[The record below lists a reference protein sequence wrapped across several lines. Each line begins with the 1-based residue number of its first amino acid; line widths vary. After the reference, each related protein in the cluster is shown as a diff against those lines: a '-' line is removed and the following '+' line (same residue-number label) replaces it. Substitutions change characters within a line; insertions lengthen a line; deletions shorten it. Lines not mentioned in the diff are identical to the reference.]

1 MDVKIVDYGVSIPS
15 EKYYV
20 TYRVTGIDSETR
32 KKLEERVGEEL
43 TSENNDLIIKTFF
56 DEKYYPLGSQE
67 AQYKLEDFIAREE
80 IEMTA
85 YLSGI
90 LEED

>member
-1 MDVKIVDYGVSIPS
+1 MDVKIVDYGVSLPS
-15 EKYYV
+15 QRYYV
-20 TYRVTGIDSETR
+20 IYRVTELDHETR
-32 KKLEERVGEEL
+32 KKLEERVEEDT
-43 TSENNDLIIKTFF
+43 TSEKEDLLIKIYF

-85 YLSGI
+85 YLTGL
-90 LEED
+90 LED

>member
-1 MDVKIVDYGVSIPS
+1 MDVKIVDYGVSMPTQR
-15 EKYYV
+15 YYV
-20 TYRVTGIDSETR
+20 TYRVTGLDPETR
-32 KKLEERVGEEL
+32 KKLEERVEEET
-43 TSENNDLIIKTFF
+43 TSEKEDLLIKIYF

-85 YLSGI
+85 YLTGL
-90 LEED
+90 LED

>member
-1 MDVKIVDYGVSIPS
+1 MDVKIVDYGVSLPS
-15 EKYYV
+15 QRYYV
-20 TYRVTGIDSETR
+20 TYRVTGIDPETR
-32 KKLEERVGEEL
+32 KKLEERVEEET
-43 TSENNDLIIKTFF
+43 TSEKEDLLIKIYF

-85 YLSGI
+85 YLTGL
-90 LEED
+90 LED

>member
-1 MDVKIVDYGVSIPS
+1 MDVKIVDYGVSMPS
-15 EKYYV
+15 QRYYV
-20 TYRVTGIDSETR
+20 TYRVTGLDPETR
-32 KKLEERVGEEL
+32 KKLEERVEEEN
-43 TSENNDLIIKTFF
+43 TSEKEDLLIKIYF

-85 YLSGI
+85 YLTGL
-90 LEED
+90 LED